1 MAMNSSPRNTSFRL
15 LGFPI
20 KLRLGFFFVILFVLG
35 RSGTFD
41 LKYAVG
47 SVVAYAGF
55 MIIHELGHAVA
66 ARRYGCTDV
75 AISLDFL
82 IGYAMFRPPTDITK
96 KRLAL
101 ISAAGPAAEIV
112 TGLAVLLA
120 MGADLTSFDSM
131 RVGLRGVVLWF
142 GPVLGAANLIPILPL
157 DGGNIVALGFEK
169 LHPRQG
175 RRLFQKVSL
184 GLSIAIVVYALS
196 NARTNG
202 WSPFLLPGIM
212 LTMMNLTGMRAGP
225 GATTAPP
232 AQASAVIGDTATA
245 AARAEDEAWRATD
258 PGAFPAG
265 TGPSPWVKAHHAFKR
280 GDIGSAR
287 WALQQS
293 VLSPT
298 GYWQLSDT
306 APHEALLPL
315 VDLVPDPVPVDD
327 LHGARTY
334 HHVLHRLGFLRRG
347 AEYGARVYDRHRD
360 SFTAHQV
367 SIELALLGHGDH
379 AMSWL
384 KTALADPLERER
396 LGDPGLDSLRN
407 RPDWVG
413 SGAPPR

>member
-1 MAMNSSPRNTSFRL
+1 MNSSSNNASFRL

-47 SVVAYAGF
+47 SVVAYAAF
-55 MIIHELGHAVA
+55 MIIHELGHALA

-82 IGYAMFRPPTDITK
+82 IGYAMFRPPADITK

-101 ISAAGPAAEIV
+101 ISAAGPVAEIL

-120 MGADLTSFDSM
+120 MGADLSSFDSM

-169 LHPRQG
+169 LHPKQG
-175 RRLFQKVSL
+175 RRQFQMVSL
-184 GLSIAIVVYALS
+184 GLSIALVVYALS
-196 NARTNG
+196 NAQSGR

-212 LTMMNLTGMRAGP
+212 LTMMNLAGIRAGSP
-225 GATTAPP
+225 VTATTHAPP
-232 AQASAVIGDTATA
+232 STSISDSAAGAAQA
-245 AARAEDEAWRATD
+245 EDQAWRSVDA
-258 PGAFPAG
+258 GAFPAG
-265 TGPSPWVKAHHAFKR
+265 TGPSPWVRAHHALKR
-280 GDIGSAR
+280 GDVGSAR

-293 VLSPT
+293 MISPS
-298 GYWQLSDT
+298 GYWQLSDS
-306 APHEALLPL
+306 APHDALLPL

-327 LHGARTY
+327 LHGARTF

-379 AMSWL
+379 AMAWL
-384 KTALADPLERER
+384 RTALSDPTERDR
-396 LGDPGLDSLRN
+396 LADPGLDSLRS
-407 RPDWVG
+407 RPDFALVTEVA
-413 SGAPPR
+413 S